1 MRNPIMITPLLSAS
15 QDRRFNLPLVVA
27 IFLAIGCS
35 TQSPLAGSERF
46 VTTAEA
52 PVTQGTESATPPE
65 PAAQT
70 YSQKLAAALEKATA
84 AKDAVVDQFS
94 DAGTSGSQAA
104 SDSIAWATEMFNSLK
119 NQGITQAENTQQW
132 LSDDWKQAGSW
143 EYHVETFLPN
153 RDTQSKLSEL
163 GKERWEC
170 FQVVASPDGNS
181 STFYFKRPAQS
192 YLNNLPMKDLMHLLP
207 LMGSGGDDGQ

>member
-1 MRNPIMITPLLSAS
+1 MRDLMSEIRRASNAFNPS
-15 QDRRFNLPLVVA
+15 FKLPLILLIVA
-27 IFLAIGCS
+27 AIDCS
-35 TQSPLAGSERF
+35 PESALSGNESIAA
-46 VTTAEA
+46 TAEA
-52 PVTQGTESATPPE
+52 PATSPQESATPE

-132 LSDDWKQAGSW
+132 LSDDWKQAGAW
-143 EYHVETFLPN
+143 EYHVVTFIS
-153 RDTQSKLSEL
+153 DADIAAKLNEL

-170 FQVVASPDGNS
+170 FQVVPPAAGQV
-181 STFYFKRPAQS
+181 TKFYFKRPAQS

>member
-1 MRNPIMITPLLSAS
+1 MRNPIMITPLLSANRN
-15 QDRRFNLPLVVA
+15 RRFNLPLVVA
-27 IFLAIGCS
+27 ILLVIGCS
-35 TQSPLAGSERF
+35 PESPVVGSERF
-46 VTTAEA
+46 VTTAES

-132 LSDDWKQAGSW
+132 LSDDWKQAGAW
-143 EYHVETFLPN
+143 EYHVVTFIS
-153 RDTQSKLSEL
+153 DADIAAKLNEL

-170 FQVVASPDGNS
+170 FQVVPPAAGQV
-181 STFYFKRPAQS
+181 TKFYFKRPAQS